1 MQLFK
6 RKKQDEVL
14 PDEVRD
20 YYKAEQRDRMGMAWL
35 LAAGAFLATIA
46 IVIALFFGGRWVYRT
61 VFDSGN
67 NDGTTA
73 VDEAEQNGDD
83 AGEASQRPVG
93 DELFGSD
100 NDEADEAGGD
110 DAGEENGANSDNND
124 ATAEEADNDESDA
137 APRETPT
144 TGPAVLPST
153 GPSSNE

>member
-35 LAAGAFLATIA
+35 LAAGVFLATIA

-73 VDEAEQNGDD
+73 VDEAD
-83 AGEASQRPVG
+83 EASQRPVG

-100 NDEADEAGGD
+100 NDEEDEAGGND
-110 DAGEENGANSDNND
+110 SDTSDTNEENGADFGDND
-124 ATAEEADNDESDA
+124 ATNEGADSGESDA
-137 APRETPT
+137 NPRQTPT
-144 TGPAVLPST
+144 TGPTVLPST
-153 GPSSNE
+153 GPSGNE